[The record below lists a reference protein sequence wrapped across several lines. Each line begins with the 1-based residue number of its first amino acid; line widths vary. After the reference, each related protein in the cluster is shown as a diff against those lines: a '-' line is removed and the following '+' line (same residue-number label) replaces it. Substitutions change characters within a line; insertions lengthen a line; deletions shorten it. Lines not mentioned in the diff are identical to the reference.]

1 MRKTILLILTI
12 LLATVV
18 GFSILSCNNETKNGY
33 TLELVNDS
41 DCFEFTVGEIDWS
54 SISFFVYDEEGV
66 LLGEPIT
73 ATESMIHPDDLAKL
87 QSPGTKTVT
96 LSYQGAPGAT
106 LQITFKLNT
115 PVVVKTFKVIFNAG
129 GGTFNA
135 DGTLTEGSNIRE
147 VVSHQLDAIPT
158 PIREGYEFIGWYED
172 PQGLG
177 NKIITPYV
185 LKRDLTLYAK
195 WSDERKFNVSYY
207 KYQDTQA
214 KGLISEV
221 RNVEYGTTIDL
232 LEAEPILGFD
242 FVSYKI
248 TNLDDLNS
256 DVVVINDENELEE
269 YTYRVVNNLSIVL
282 QYNTRMLT
290 FTYISDAWS
299 DNTVVN
305 GVNIVGGMY
314 TVTIPY
320 GQELYENIAPIPVL
334 PQKEGYTGVWID
346 DATGQEPVY
355 YRATTNMLVRA
366 NYTIKQY
373 VMSFYDEFNQPI
385 PNTDRI
391 VDYNSYIDTE
401 PNVPTKVGHDGYWMA
416 MINNQLTEVALKTIK
431 MTSDVKVYAFYTPKQ
446 YQINFH
452 YRLEEMAETYVETF
466 TYLYGDVI
474 TTPVDLTQDKE
485 INNKLYKGYDGKYY
499 EVLWFATSAL
509 QTEVKFPVDVVGNT
523 NYYYKLVER
532 PFIVDFIAPELF
544 QNVGI
549 TSTRYD
555 NVKPNSRINPPR
567 WEDIEGYVVT
577 GWYYDKFAPS
587 YDASISYVIGDIVYY
602 NSTYYEAL
610 NNSTGIVPGTDA
622 QSWKT
627 TTRNR
632 VYITSGDLSNGIEIN
647 DFHEYNEDV
656 QYNRA
661 FYPMYDS
668 KRVNLVFHNLVINR
682 ENDKYAYS
690 FEEYSSSS
698 VLYGELYKGGNVVPP
713 APEYPDG
720 SEGRFVFEGWYLESE
735 FITLPIDL
743 TKYILK
749 EDTELYAKWV
759 DELIG
764 TEGLI
769 YTPYEI
775 DGDEVLSYQ
784 VSGFVSNMAD
794 FSHVKLR
801 IPEKHN
807 GVEVVAIGSSA
818 FDSFNKVYFFDEI
831 VISKNI
837 KHIGENAFT
846 NCFAITNF
854 EISVDNNYYMTD
866 EYGVMYSK
874 DGATLVSVANKN
886 AKFTSLSS
894 YQIPSAV
901 NNINGGAFANAQ
913 NLEEVKFEE
922 GTQELIIGKF
932 AFDGCINLKEIAIP
946 DRVIVIDDYAFRGC
960 YNLKTIDINNTTS
973 KLYKVGQGVFADC
986 SDALTTRGDYLLV
999 GNVLIKYLGDASILK
1014 LDDTIVAIA
1023 DGAFNRGISD
1033 ENASNYQITEL
1044 EVGENSNLGYIGNKV
1059 FMSCSNL
1066 TVIKLLTNEKVIIES
1081 DSFNGIALSSK
1092 LYVNS
1097 TVLDE
1102 YKGDILYTNFFD
1114 GDSLLGA

>member
-1 MRKTILLILTI
+1 MRKIILLILTI

-18 GFSILSCNNETKNGY
+18 GFSILSCNDETKSGY
-33 TLELVNDS
+33 SLELVNDS
-41 DCFEFTVGEIDWS
+41 DCFEFTIGEIDWS
-54 SISFFVYDEEGV
+54 SITFWVYDEEGIMI
-66 LLGEPIT
+66 GEPIT
-73 ATESMIHPDDLAKL
+73 ATESMVHPDDIAKL

-106 LQITFKLNT
+106 LQITFKLNS

-129 GGTFNA
+129 EGTFNA
-135 DGTLTEGSNIRE
+135 DGSLTEGSNLKE

-195 WSDERKFNVSYY
+195 WSDERKFYVSYY
-207 KYQDTQA
+207 RYQDSQA

-221 RNVEYGTTIDL
+221 RNVEYGTTINL
-232 LEAEPILGFD
+232 LKAEPILGFD

-248 TNLDDLNS
+248 TNLDDVNAE
-256 DVVVINDENELEE
+256 VVVINDNSELED

-299 DNTVVN
+299 DNTIVN
-305 GVNIVGGMY
+305 GVNVVGGVY

-320 GQELYENIAPIPVL
+320 GQDLYENIAPIPVL
-334 PQKEGYTGVWID
+334 PQKDGYTGVWID
-346 DATGQEPVY
+346 DATGQAPIY
-355 YRATTNMLVRA
+355 YRATTDMLVRA
-366 NYTIKQY
+366 SYTINQY

-452 YRLEEMAETYVETF
+452 YRFDDMAETYVETF

-474 TTPVDLTQDKE
+474 ATPVDLTQDKE
-485 INNKLYKGYDGKYY
+485 INGKSYKGYNGKYY
-499 EVLWFATSAL
+499 EILWYATSAL
-509 QTEVKFPVDVVGNT
+509 QMEVKFPVDVVGNA
-523 NYYYKLVER
+523 NYYYKLVAR
-532 PFIVDFIAPELF
+532 PYIVDFIAPELF
-544 QNVGI
+544 QNLGI

-567 WEDIEGYVVT
+567 WEDIEGYTVT

-587 YDASISYVIGDIVYY
+587 YDADISYSVGDVVYY
-602 NSTYYEAL
+602 NSKYYEAL
-610 NNSTGIVPGTDA
+610 ANNIGIVPGTDGEC
-622 QSWKT
+622 WKT
-627 TTRNR
+627 TTKNR

-647 DFHEYNEDV
+647 DFHEYSENV

-661 FYPMYDS
+661 FYPMYDR
-668 KRVNLVFHNLVINR
+668 KHVNLVLHNLVIGWDN
-682 ENDKYAYS
+682 EQYSYS
-690 FEEYSSSS
+690 FDEYLSLS
-698 VLYGELYKGGNVVPP
+698 VLYGELYNGGNIVPN

-720 SEGRFVFEGWYLESE
+720 AEGRFVFEGWYLESE
-735 FITLPIDL
+735 FVTLPVDL
-743 TKYILK
+743 TNYVLK

-769 YTPYEI
+769 YTPYEMV
-775 DGDEVLSYQ
+775 GDEVLSYQ
-784 VSGFVSNMAD
+784 VAGFESNIAD

-801 IPEKHN
+801 IPEKYN
-807 GVEVVAIGSSA
+807 GVEVVAIASSA

-837 KHIGENAFT
+837 KHVGENAFI
-846 NCFAITNF
+846 NCYAISKF
-854 EISVDNNYYMTD
+854 EISVENNYYMVD
-866 EYGVMYSK
+866 DYGVMYSK
-874 DGATLVSVANKN
+874 DGSTLVSVANNN
-886 AKFTSLSS
+886 AKFNELFS
-894 YQIPSAV
+894 YQIPSIV

-913 NLEEVKFEE
+913 NLEEITFEN

-932 AFDGCINLKEIAIP
+932 AFDGCINLKEIVIP

-960 YNLKTIDINNTTS
+960 YNLNTISINNATS
-973 KLYKVGQGVFADC
+973 KLYKVGQSVFADC
-986 SDALTTRGDYLLV
+986 LDALIVKGDYLLI
-999 GNVLIKYLGDASILK
+999 GNVLVKYLGDATTLK

-1023 DGAFNRGISD
+1023 DGAFNRDISD

-1044 EVGENSNLGYIGNKV
+1044 EVSGNAMLTYIGNKV

-1066 TVIKLLTNEKVIIES
+1066 SVIKLLTNEKVVIES

-1092 LYVNS
+1092 LYVNAAIIN
-1097 TVLDE
+1097 E
-1102 YKGDILYTNFFD
+1102 YKGDTLYADFFD
-1114 GDSLLGA
+1114 EDSLLGA